1 VEAGVVEV
9 VGMAVVVDGA
19 TGVMGAG
26 RVGGGVE
33 VVVSVEERGRE
44 ARRRTRYAI

>member
-1 VEAGVVEV
+1 MEAGVVLV
-9 VGMAVVVDGA
+9 AGMVVVVDGA

-33 VVVSVEERGRE
+33 AVV
-44 ARRRTRYAI
+44 

>member
-19 TGVMGAG
+19 TGVMGAVK
-26 RVGGGVE
+26 VGGE
-33 VVVSVEERGRE
+33 WKQ
-44 ARRRTRYAI
+44 

>member
-9 VGMAVVVDGA
+9 AGMAVEVEGA
-19 TGVMGAG
+19 TGVTEAG

-33 VVVSVEERGRE
+33 AVV
-44 ARRRTRYAI
+44 